1 MWLTLMEF
9 HQFLLLRVY
18 ALLDINGFQVTR
30 LVQVFVRQDIYIT
43 QHPLYVIPFAE
54 MEYLL
59 ELNNAMMAAMSM
71 VMAAMPI
78 VQLETTT
85 TVQPQL
91 LTEIP

>member
-18 ALLDINGFQVTR
+18 ACLVINGLQVIR
-30 LVQVFVRQDIYIT
+30 LVLVFVRQDIYIT

-59 ELNNAMMAAMSM
+59 ELNNAMMAGMSM

-85 TVQPQL
+85 AAQPQL
-91 LTEIP
+91 LIEIP

>member
-9 HQFLLLRVY
+9 HLFLLLRVY
-18 ALLDINGFQVTR
+18 VCLVINGLQVIR

-59 ELNNAMMAAMSM
+59 ELNNVMMAAMSM

-78 VQLETTT
+78 VQLETTIAA
-85 TVQPQL
+85 QPQL
-91 LTEIP
+91 LTEIL